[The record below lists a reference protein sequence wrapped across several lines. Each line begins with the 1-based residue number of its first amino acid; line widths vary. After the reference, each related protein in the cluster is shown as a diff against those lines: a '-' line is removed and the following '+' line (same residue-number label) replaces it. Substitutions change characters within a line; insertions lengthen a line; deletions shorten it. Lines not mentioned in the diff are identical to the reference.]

1 MSADPILDLA
11 IPRTPAEAKRHWM
24 IDRLW
29 SIFLFTAVLILF
41 LIGIVWLG
49 EWPAALASRRLAIL
63 GLAFLLAQVIQI
75 AVVLAFSLGGPV
87 GRWRARWGN
96 RSVAADDDET
106 AARTAYDAGS
116 GDEPAKPE

>member
-1 MSADPILDLA
+1 MIAADVLDLA

-29 SIFLFTAVLILF
+29 SIFLFSSVLILF
-41 LIGIVWLG
+41 LVGIVWLG
-49 EWPAALASRRLAIL
+49 EWPAALASRRLAML
-63 GLAFLLAQVIQI
+63 GVVALLAQLIQI

-106 AARTAYDAGS
+106 AARTAYDAGNS
-116 GDEPAKPE
+116 DELVKPE